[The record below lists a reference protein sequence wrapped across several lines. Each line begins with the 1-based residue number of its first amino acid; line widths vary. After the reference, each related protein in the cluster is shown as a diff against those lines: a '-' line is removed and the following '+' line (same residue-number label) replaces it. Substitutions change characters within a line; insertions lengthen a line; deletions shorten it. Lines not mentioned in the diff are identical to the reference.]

1 MARPEGLPLE
11 ATAQAIATLDAQ
23 FPWLCRA
30 EQRTPRRP

>member
-1 MARPEGLPLE
+1 MLLIGSLE
-11 ATAQAIATLDAQ
+11 TTAQTIATLDAQ